1 MQSLRYERRQAKR
14 ARRRQVRRRRIVAIL
29 VVVPIIVSATWVAYA
44 WPSTAPALVPA
55 PNVVSPFDQPGA
67 VNQRVVVA
75 RLDGIDLL
83 LPTDL
88 NTTTAVAF
96 HPVDQPN
103 SLALVPVGRQGDP
116 SGVGSALAEIF
127 ASGGMRYYTMGGDS
141 QDASP
146 PTAGL
151 DVGAVPGATVYAPV
165 DGQVVAVTDYQLLGR
180 YPDTEIDIQLADDSG
195 IVLTIT
201 HIADPQVAI
210 GDAVTAGQTA
220 LGTVRGFPPQL
231 HQDLRQFTND
241 NGDHV
246 QLVAEQVPI
255 PPSGS

>member
-1 MQSLRYERRQAKR
+1 M
-14 ARRRQVRRRRIVAIL
+14 AIS
-29 VVVPIIVSATWVAYA
+29 VVVPIILGAIWVAYA

-55 PNVVSPFDQPGA
+55 PNVVSQFDQAGA
-67 VNQRVVVA
+67 VSQRVVVA
-75 RLDGIDLL
+75 RLDDISLL
-83 LPTDL
+83 LPVDL
-88 NTTTAVAF
+88 NATTAVAF
-96 HPVDQPN
+96 HPVGQTN

-116 SGVGSALAEIF
+116 TGVSGALADIF
-127 ASGGMRYYTMGGDS
+127 ASGGMRYYTMGGDG

-180 YPDTEIDIQLADDSG
+180 YPDTEVDIQLAADSG

-210 GDAVTAGQTA
+210 GDAVTAGQTV
-220 LGTVRGFPPQL
+220 LGAVRGFPPQL

-246 QLVAEQVPI
+246 QLVAEQVPT
-255 PPSGS
+255 PPSGP